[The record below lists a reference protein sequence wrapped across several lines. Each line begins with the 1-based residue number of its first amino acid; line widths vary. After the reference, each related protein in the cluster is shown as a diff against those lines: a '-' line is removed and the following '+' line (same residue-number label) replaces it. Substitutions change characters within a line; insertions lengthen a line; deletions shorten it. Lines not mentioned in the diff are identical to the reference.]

1 MSDSFDDPGDFIGFP
16 EWSDGEKEGGPRV
29 GLSVSKT
36 RDCLRSVSM
45 ANSSQGYDLH
55 VNWGDLSESIKYAII
70 REVSRVM
77 PFYDAISFLQL
88 EDSEIREFIA
98 LLEREVA
105 LHSAEEE
112 RIEAS
117 NARQIELVISVGSQQ
132 ARDEMEAFFE
142 REAKEPHP
150 TLFYLNKDD
159 AKQAALFLED
169 FRSREEFPD
178 YDPETT
184 PQHILDDMKAIPS
197 SVTLKA
203 TIVRVRDYGGADP
216 INIDLEFAA
225 EVLEMYDDAAAL
237 IEEYTG
243 SDSGDEQEDLDDSQP
258 QEFEQPDEFEDV
270 WQPKQ
275 YENLAGL
282 RKHASQPQ
290 EYEEQDE
297 FEQDDDFEEFEPA
310 PKKKKKTAVKSPAK
324 KSQKKAPKKASQP
337 KKVTKGPSRL
347 REVINADDFE
357 TPPPES
363 PLMSGA
369 IMKNATAMTR
379 GSAHPVEGFAPEMS
393 TAKQLSSLGGDYSQE
408 NSPSRSPSPDQAL
421 GGRGKQYLQ
430 TPTTTSDIPDSKQS
444 TSANKPT
451 ISGQSADKAVAPK
464 VKLFL
469 KEDKSDPTQAPASH
483 LGEPISPS
491 PTSTK
496 ATEDAEKPVRSPDQQ
511 QKPGS
516 SIKHWVKNGLSTA
529 KSAVASA
536 LAGSKSPTPKPA
548 TTDQLNSSEAAEKP
562 GSGKK
567 QDAGFAAEEAKKE
580 KSDIQK
586 EAGKTASAGQPSPS
600 EVIQKPGSGGKQDSP
615 VASTQQKSDI
625 KKNTSAPTSPKRVR
639 DKMSND
645 VLEAPVGKKQKKSK

>member
-1 MSDSFDDPGDFIGFP
+1 
-16 EWSDGEKEGGPRV
+16 
-29 GLSVSKT
+29 
-36 RDCLRSVSM
+36 
-45 ANSSQGYDLH
+45 LH

-105 LHSAEEE
+105 LQAAEEE

-117 NARQIELVISVGSQQ
+117 NARQIELVINVGSQQ
-132 ARDEMEAFFE
+132 ARDEMEVFLAKE
-142 REAKEPHP
+142 VKEPHP
-150 TLFYLNKDD
+150 TLFYFNKDD
-159 AKQAALFLED
+159 AKQAVLFLED

-203 TIVRVRDYGGADP
+203 TIVRVREYGGADP

-225 EVLEMYDDAAAL
+225 EVLEMYDDARAL

-243 SDSGDEQEDLDDSQP
+243 SDSDDEQEDLDDSQP

-282 RKHASQPQ
+282 RKHAPQPQ
-290 EYEEQDE
+290 AYEEQDE

-310 PKKKKKTAVKSPAK
+310 PKKKKTAVKSPAK
-324 KSQKKAPKKASQP
+324 KSQKKTPKKAPQP

-347 REVINADDFE
+347 REVTNADDFE

-363 PLMSGA
+363 PLLSGA
-369 IMKNATAMTR
+369 IMKNATATTR
-379 GSAHPVEGFAPEMS
+379 GSAHPVEGFAPGMS

-408 NSPSRSPSPDQAL
+408 NFPSRSPSPDQAL

-444 TSANKPT
+444 AYANKPT
-451 ISGQSADKAVAPK
+451 ASGQSADKGVAPK

-469 KEDKSDPTQAPASH
+469 NEDKSDPTQAPASH
-483 LGEPISPS
+483 LGELIPPS
-491 PTSTK
+491 PTSNK
-496 ATEDAEKPVRSPDQQ
+496 ATEEAEKPFGSPDQQ

-516 SIKHWVKNGLSTA
+516 SIKYWVKNGLSTA

-536 LAGSKSPTPKPA
+536 LASSKSPTPKPA
-548 TTDQLNSSEAAEKP
+548 TTDQLNPSEAAEKP
-562 GSGKK
+562 GSGDK
-567 QDAGFAAEEAKKE
+567 QDAGFAAEGAKQK
-580 KSDIQK
+580 KSNIQK

-600 EVIQKPGSGGKQDSP
+600 KAVQKPGSGGKQDSP

-625 KKNTSAPTSPKRVR
+625 KKDISAPISSKRVR
-639 DKMSND
+639 DEMSND
-645 VLEAPVGKKQKKSK
+645 VLEAPLGKKQRKSE